1 MSVND
6 VVEDAT
12 VLKSSFWDDLLRQLE
27 KIRAVSCTS
36 ESLSINFQDNWL
48 RYRCI
53 WASTS
58 SSVTRHDICQASLNS
73 DQHVETRFVD
83 WFNFCRI
90 SMALSLAGWS
100 RLLYI
105 VSSRGP
111 TLRVMC
117 RLQLHIIRMA
127 IRYNTSLS
135 TLPMLYDNYPP
146 SVSICAYNCTW
157 SFLCTAFRT
166 VSCVHS
172 LMHRQTLKSAD
183 LPCGD
188 RVWHFVKRWSK
199 TCSRLA

>member
-1 MSVND
+1 MICSGNW
-6 VVEDAT
+6 
-12 VLKSSFWDDLLRQLE
+12 KKLE
-27 KIRAVSCTS
+27 LFHVHL

-172 LMHRQTLKSAD
+172 LMHRQTLNRQTCHVVTECDILLKGG
-183 LPCGD
+183 P
-188 RVWHFVKRWSK
+188 K
-199 TCSRLA
+199 TCSS